1 MSRLPLVLGFVLLA
15 VGVVA
20 TGCGKSE
27 EKDKEQ
33 ASRACPPA
41 PAALGGTP
49 SLPSGFP
56 TPSQVTY
63 TASKKAGPAS
73 IAGGYYQGDID
84 AAFSSYTDAL
94 KGASGYNVTHS
105 EHEAVDAEVNFAGHG
120 QSGQVKLL
128 QGCKDRTRVTITSR
142 PQ

>member
-1 MSRLPLVLGFVLLA
+1 MRLSLALVFVLLG

-20 TGCGKSE
+20 AACGKSE
-27 EKDKEQ
+27 KDKAQ
-33 ASRACPPA
+33 AERPCGPA
-41 PAALGGTP
+41 PAALIDTEP
-49 SLPSGFP
+49 ALPSGFP

-63 TASKKAGPAS
+63 TASKKAGPSS

-84 AAFSSYTDAL
+84 AAFKGYEDAL
-94 KGASGYNVTHS
+94 KGASGYDVTHS

>member
-1 MSRLPLVLGFVLLA
+1 MRLSLALVFVLLA

-20 TGCGKSE
+20 AACGKSE
-27 EKDKEQ
+27 EKDKAQ
-33 ASRACPPA
+33 ASKPCGPA
-41 PAALGGTP
+41 PTP
-49 SLPSGFP
+49 LAGKPAVPSGFP
-56 TPSQVTY
+56 KPSEVTY
-63 TASKKAGPAS
+63 TTSKKAGPSS
-73 IAGGYYQGDID
+73 IVGGFFSGDID
-84 AAFSSYTDAL
+84 AAFKGYGDAL
-94 KGASGYNVTHS
+94 KGASGYDVTHS